1 LDYLAVTGY
10 IITRAGEYISVLL
23 DIIELKDAVY
33 NRRYLYERLLEVT
46 DRFDITHAVISIT
59 RDNAS
64 PNNTMLDEFEAVV
77 QDRWE

>member
-1 LDYLAVTGY
+1 MDYLAVTGH
-10 IITRAGEYISVLL
+10 IIIRAGEYISVLL